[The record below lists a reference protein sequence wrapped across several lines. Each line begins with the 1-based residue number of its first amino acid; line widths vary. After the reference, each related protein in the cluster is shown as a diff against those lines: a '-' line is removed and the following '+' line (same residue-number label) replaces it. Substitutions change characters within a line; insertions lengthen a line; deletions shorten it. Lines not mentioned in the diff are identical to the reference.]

1 MLALMAGL
9 CHAQELSP
17 GTEMQVEIAAGSTQ
31 AFALSLPEGTAADI
45 ELTQRAGFVDVELRG
60 RDDVLKLRTE
70 SGVLGRMQA
79 TLLAA
84 KSERWLVTLVPRQ
97 GRGAGT
103 VGIRVSTVRQASG
116 TDELKASAFEHYVE
130 AEALRF
136 ANFRETAVT
145 ARPPDITARTREDYA
160 TAESQYAATED
171 GCGLR
176 RARIG
181 LSRMQ
186 VALEQY
192 PQARATA
199 EAALTATCD
208 GDFAEQAQAL
218 KTLGM
223 AAAYEGDFNASAVA
237 AEGSLHLYEK
247 TGDVR
252 YQGIVLG
259 NLSNVYM
266 QLGETEQ
273 ALAAAHG
280 ALKAAEDTADG
291 QGIVFSRK
299 SIADIHLARGE
310 LASALQE
317 YRATLATLA
326 VTPYPMV
333 EGETWNEL
341 GIVYHR
347 MADYPESLKAFGTA
361 ESVWKKMG
369 SRAEEADTLIN
380 EAQTL
385 LELGNLRSAV
395 RELQIALVIVR
406 ADGLKS
412 PETRALRGLGVAS
425 MAEGKLVQARRY
437 FSQSLE
443 LARTTGELTAQ
454 SYALRAIGEVDS
466 RQGAFKAAR
475 RNDEAA
481 LRLARE
487 AADRD
492 GEAATLAELARVV
505 TRHGDLIEARGMID
519 QALAIIETQRG
530 QIDDPSLRTSYF
542 ASMRAYPDTQI
553 DLLMRLDARY
563 PGGHYALA
571 ALVAAERA
579 RARSLQDMFA
589 EKSIRVAHG
598 LSPELADSL
607 HLAEERL
614 RTAAFQLSRAS
625 SQPTADRRALTNAFD
640 AASHALD
647 EVRGRVRSAN
657 PRYAD
662 LIQPGVPRIEE
673 MQRTLLDDDAAVLEY
688 WLGSRES
695 YVWILTRTSFR
706 AVRLPPR
713 SQIETAGRELEELL
727 RAPPGA
733 GEDQGVEHAQGSEQ
747 VQGFDA
753 MVAADKRR
761 EVSIHDAE
769 AKLATMVLE
778 PSVLRGLPQKVA
790 IVADGCLHGLP
801 FGILPTADG
810 HRFGVTHDVS
820 YLPSITTLQ
829 WLRRSGRV
837 GTRSATLAVFAA
849 PVGDASMAAL
859 PYSRSEADAIAALVP
874 PERVWLALG
883 PAASRANALA
893 ADWKRYTI
901 AHFATH
907 AVVDVNRPEISGIV
921 LSSQDDQGHVQDG
934 TLRMNDIYDLNMP
947 VDLVVLS
954 GCDTA
959 AGRNVDAEGV
969 FSLSRAF
976 FYAGAPRV
984 VASLW
989 PVEDRATAA
998 FMPEFYRALLVEH
1011 MSPASALRVAQQ
1023 RLARDSR
1030 WASPY
1035 YWAGFVVQ
1043 GDWN

>member
-1 MLALMAGL
+1 MLALVAGV

-17 GTEMQVEIAAGSTQ
+17 GTEQQVEIPAGTTRQ
-31 AFALSLPEGTAADI
+31 FTLSLPAGTAADL
-45 ELTQRAGFVDVELRG
+45 EVTQRAGFVDVEFRGGDELRG
-60 RDDVLKLRTE
+60 GDDVLKLRTE
-70 SGVLGRMQA
+70 SGLLGRMQA

-84 KSERWLVTLVPRQ
+84 KSERWLLTLVPRK
-97 GRGAGT
+97 GKGAGA
-103 VGIRVSTVRQASG
+103 VGIRVSSLRQASA
-116 TDELKASAFEHYVE
+116 TDQLKASAFEHYVE
-130 AEALRF
+130 AEALRY
-136 ANFRETAVT
+136 ANYRETVVT
-145 ARPPDITARTREDYA
+145 ARPADITARTRAAYT
-160 TAESQYAATED
+160 TAEAQYAAAGD
-171 GCGLR
+171 GCGVR

-181 LSRMQ
+181 LSRME
-186 VALEQY
+186 VNLEQY
-192 PQARATA
+192 AEARATA

-208 GDFAEQAQAL
+208 DDFAEQAQAL

-223 AAAYEGDFNASAVA
+223 AAAYEGDFSASGVA
-237 AEGSLHLYEK
+237 AEGALHLYEK
-247 TGDVR
+247 TGDLR

-259 NLSNVYM
+259 NLSAVYM
-266 QLGETEQ
+266 QLGETDR

-280 ALKAAEDTADG
+280 ALKAAEDTADS
-291 QGIVFSRK
+291 QGVVFSRK
-299 SIADIHLARGE
+299 SIADIYLARGE
-310 LASALQE
+310 FASALQE
-317 YRATLATLA
+317 YRATLGTLA

-333 EGETWNEL
+333 EGETWDDL

-347 MADYPESLKAFGTA
+347 MADYQESLKAYATA
-361 ESVWKKMG
+361 ESVWKQMG
-369 SRAEEADTLIN
+369 SRAGEADTLIN

-385 LELGNLRSAV
+385 LELGNVGSAV
-395 RELQIALVIVR
+395 REFQIALTIVR

-412 PETRALRGLGVAS
+412 PETRALRGLGVAC
-425 MAEGKLVQARRY
+425 MAEGKLIEARRY

-443 LARTTGELTAQ
+443 LAQTTGELAAQ
-454 SYALRAIGEVDS
+454 SYALRAIAGVDT
-466 RQGAFKAAR
+466 RQGALQAAR
-475 RNDEAA
+475 RRDEAA

-492 GEAATLAELARVV
+492 GEAATLAELARILG
-505 TRHGDLIEARGMID
+505 RAGDLIEARGMID

-542 ASMRAYPDTQI
+542 AAMRAYPDTQI

-563 PGGHYALA
+563 PGEHYARA

-598 LSPELADSL
+598 LPPELADSL
-607 HLAEERL
+607 HVAEERM
-614 RTAAFQLSRAS
+614 RAAAFQLSRANS
-625 SQPTADRRALTNAFD
+625 RPTADRRALANAFD
-640 AASHALD
+640 DASHALD
-647 EVRGRVRSAN
+647 EVRGRVRGAN

-662 LIQPGVPRIEE
+662 LIQPRAPKIDEL
-673 MQRTLLDDDAAVLEY
+673 QKTLLDDDVAVLEY
-688 WLGSRES
+688 WLGARES
-695 YVWILTRTSFR
+695 YVWILTRTAFR

-713 SQIETAGRELEELL
+713 DQIEAAGRALDALL

-733 GEDQGVEHAQGSEQ
+733 EQAQAAEQAQGFE
-747 VQGFDA
+747 A
-753 MVAADKRR
+753 MAAADTRR
-761 EVSIHDAE
+761 SISIRDAA
-769 AKLATMVLE
+769 AKVATMVIG
-778 PSVLRGLPQKVA
+778 PAVLRGLPQKVA
-790 IVADGCLHGLP
+790 IVADGSLLSLP

-810 HRFGVTHDVS
+810 RTVGGTHDVS

-829 WLRRSGRV
+829 WLRRSGR
-837 GTRSATLAVFAA
+837 GTRNAALAVFAA

-859 PYSRSEADAIAALVP
+859 PYSRSEADAIAALLP

-883 PAASRANALA
+883 PAASRASALT
-893 ADWKRYTI
+893 ADWKRFTI

-921 LSSQDDQGHVQDG
+921 LSSRDDEGHVQDG
-934 TLRMNDIYDLNMP
+934 TLRMNDIYDLHMP

-954 GCDTA
+954 GCETA

-1023 RLARDSR
+1023 HLARDSR
-1030 WASPY
+1030 WAAPY